1 MAKTRTE
8 EIPQRDWVE
17 YLDEFS
23 REHQGEQVTVEVMAK
38 EVGAQVEARDV
49 PFQGIS
55 ADLKR
60 GGEHDVNI
68 ILGKEPNPPLTRIVP
83 EARRIFV
90 MSTDQGND
98 QALEIEAADGS
109 RTLVRFSLP
118 EAA

>member
-1 MAKTRTE
+1 MARTRTE

-23 REHQGEQVTVEVMAK
+23 RGHQGEQVTVEVMSK

-49 PFQGIS
+49 PLQGIS
-55 ADLKR
+55 ADRKR
-60 GGEHDVNI
+60 SGEHDVNI
-68 ILGKEPNPPLTRIVP
+68 ILGKELNPPLTHIVP

-90 MSTDQGND
+90 MSSDQGTD

-109 RTLVRFSLP
+109 RTLVRFELP
-118 EAA
+118 AAA